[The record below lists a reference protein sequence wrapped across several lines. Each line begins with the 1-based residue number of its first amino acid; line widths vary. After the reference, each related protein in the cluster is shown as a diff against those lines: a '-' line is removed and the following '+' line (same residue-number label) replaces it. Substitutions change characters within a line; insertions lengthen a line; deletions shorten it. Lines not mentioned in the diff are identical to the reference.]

1 MDRDH
6 IITTVSEPGFGKS
19 LDLGSTLPRGAL
31 VHSKGALGM
40 LEELRGFTPP
50 FSYEANDLKSARKC
64 LRQIA
69 ADPPA
74 GAWGVGLDDLSLFSR
89 ITARELE
96 AKYPKE
102 GSGVFDFFN
111 AMSAEV
117 EKTLGALKDA
127 RDAVAAANGTPA
139 IAMCTA
145 HPSDGVKCKIGPW
158 FEGSSWKTI
167 PFWVKHSGIV
177 AHVGV
182 DPKRPTEHKGYYWV
196 RPMHP
201 QFFMK
206 DRTHIMSER
215 TPMSMGEVL
224 RAYGFEVPY
233 SFEADWA
240 GEWVEAVAAE
250 VSQFADDPKKFVAQ
264 MPTISKWVDTELA
277 SVHPGIRRWI
287 KWDGLAR
294 WEIRKNVQARAS
306 AW

>member
-1 MDRDH
+1 MEREH

-19 LDLGSTLPRGAL
+19 LDLASTLPRGAL
-31 VHSKGALGM
+31 VASKGAFGM
-40 LEELRGFTPP
+40 TQELRGFTPP
-50 FSYEANDLKSARKC
+50 FLYEANDLKSARVC
-64 LRQIA
+64 LRTIA
-69 ADPPA
+69 ADPPI

-117 EKTLGALKDA
+117 EKTLAALKAA

-145 HPSDGVKCKIGPW
+145 HPSDGTKCKSGPW
-158 FEGSSWKTI
+158 FEGASWKST

-177 AHVGV
+177 THVGV
-182 DPKRPTEHKGYYWV
+182 DVKRPTEHKGYYWM
-196 RPMHP
+196 RQMHP
-201 QFFMK
+201 GLFMK
-206 DRTHIMSER
+206 DRTHVMSER

-233 SFEADWA
+233 SFEADWM

-250 VSQFADDPKKFVAQ
+250 VSAVADDPKKFAAE
-264 MPTISKWVDTELA
+264 MPNISKWVDTELK
-277 SVHPGIRRWI
+277 SVAPGIRRWI
-287 KWDGLAR
+287 KWDGISR
-294 WEIRKNVQARAS
+294 WEIRKNLAARQA